1 VYQKGDVVGGK
12 YVLERFLGAGAFA
25 SVWAAK
31 NKTLDRR
38 VALKILVETLS
49 RKPDVVRRFV
59 REAKLA
65 SKLTHPTIVRVEDV
79 EQSEKG
85 EIYIVMEL
93 LEGETLS
100 ARLKARGALS
110 VPECLSI
117 AEHLLQGLASAHE
130 VGIVHR
136 DIKPANVF
144 LPRPGSSGPPVRLL
158 DFGVAKD
165 LGDDERL
172 TATGHLVGTPMFL
185 APEILLCDGDDNW
198 QPGVDV
204 YAMGLVLFK
213 MLTGRLPLD
222 EDEKRPAHARIADI
236 VLFFKSGRPLPGPAE
251 CSPLVPA
258 PIDDV
263 VRRAISVAPGDRY
276 RDAGEMLAALTS
288 AAIFFEPTKVKL
300 RVLPE
305 PALDEPAP
313 DETAE
318 APAEDPVPLLEDVT
332 LQSLDESREEVAAP
346 TGDGAEADSHTSGT
360 PFQWDVADA
369 PTAAGPRRVR
379 PGVALAAIVLV
390 GIVALASVAAS
401 LVFGGASRTTTDPAE
416 STSSSRAAAQRTAE
430 LISSMP
436 AARPDAGAATQ
447 APPAPP
453 AIPLALA
460 ELRGLPDGA
469 VVTFDG
475 VAVADG
481 RVEATAGARGQLV
494 VRARGYLPFHELVT
508 IRDGQVID
516 LSGRLVAAAT
526 GGATQRGS
534 RPRGEKAPNHIS
546 GTRPG
551 SKIKVLSGSR

>member
-1 VYQKGDVVGGK
+1 
-12 YVLERFLGAGAFA
+12 
-25 SVWAAK
+25 
-31 NKTLDRR
+31 
-38 VALKILVETLS
+38 
-49 RKPDVVRRFV
+49 
-59 REAKLA
+59 
-65 SKLTHPTIVRVEDV
+65 
-79 EQSEKG
+79 
-85 EIYIVMEL
+85 
-93 LEGETLS
+93 
-100 ARLKARGALS
+100 
-110 VPECLSI
+110 
-117 AEHLLQGLASAHE
+117 
-130 VGIVHR
+130 
-136 DIKPANVF
+136 
-144 LPRPGSSGPPVRLL
+144 
-158 DFGVAKD
+158 
-165 LGDDERL
+165 
-172 TATGHLVGTPMFL
+172 
-185 APEILLCDGDDNW
+185 
-198 QPGVDV
+198 
-204 YAMGLVLFK
+204 
-213 MLTGRLPLD
+213 
-222 EDEKRPAHARIADI
+222 
-236 VLFFKSGRPLPGPAE
+236 
-251 CSPLVPA
+251 
-258 PIDDV
+258 
-263 VRRAISVAPGDRY
+263 
-276 RDAGEMLAALTS
+276 MLAALTS

-346 TGDGAEADSHTSGT
+346 PGDGAEADSHTSGT
-360 PFQWDVADA
+360 PFQWGVADA
-369 PTAAGPRRVR
+369 PTAVGPRRVR